1 MITQEFKIKGMICS
15 RCLKV
20 LNNELNATG
29 AKVLDIQLGKVVIH
43 YRPEKINRS
52 IIEQII
58 VGNEFEIIVS
68 EEEILGEQTK
78 RWIINY
84 IYNSDLSTNLSSFL
98 SSNIPKKYSVISDNF
113 SNIFKQTIER
123 YALLLKIERTKELI
137 EMGKLNF
144 TQIAYLLGYSNL
156 SGLSRQFKNETGC
169 TMKMYKEKMG
179 VRTPLDK
186 IR

>member
-29 AKVLDIQLGKVVIH
+29 AKVVDIQLGKVVIN
-43 YRPEKINRS
+43 YRPEKIDRS
-52 IIEQII
+52 IIEHII
-58 VGNEFEIIVS
+58 VGNEFEIITS
-68 EEEILGEQTK
+68 ENEILGEQTK

-98 SSNIPKKYSVISDNF
+98 RSNIPKKYSMISDNF
-113 SNIFKQTIER
+113 SNIFGQTIER
-123 YALLLKIERTKELI
+123 YAILLKIERTKELI

-156 SGLSRQFKNETGC
+156 SGLSRQFKQETGD
-169 TMKMYKEKMG
+169 TMKKYKEKRE
-179 VRTPLDK
+179 VRTPIDK

>member
-29 AKVLDIQLGKVVIH
+29 AKVLDIQLGKVVIN

-58 VGNEFEIIVS
+58 VGNEFEIITS
-68 EEEILGEQTK
+68 DNEILGEQTK

-84 IYNSDLSTNLSSFL
+84 IYNSDLNTKLSSYL
-98 SSNIPKKYSVISDNF
+98 NSHINKSYSFISDNF
-113 SNIFKQTIER
+113 SKIFDYTVER
-123 YALLLKIERTKELI
+123 YALTIKIERAKELI
-137 EMGKLNF
+137 EMGELNF
-144 TQIAYLLGYSNL
+144 TEIAYCLGYQNL
-156 SGLSRQFKNETGC
+156 SALSRQFKQETGD
-169 TMKMYKEKMG
+169 TMKKYKEKRG